1 MNMSTN
7 AIKPLRTEADYRQ
20 ALARMEIIFEA
31 QPGSPELDEL
41 DVLGTLVCAYEARHY
56 PIPEPDPIEYIKH
69 KMAERGLR
77 QRDLA
82 GWLGGE
88 SRVSEVLNRKRK
100 LTAKMMK
107 ALHDNLGLSAEVL
120 LAAA

>member
-1 MNMSTN
+1 MNT
-7 AIKPLRTEADYRQ
+7 IKPIRTEADYRE
-20 ALARMEIIFEA
+20 ALARVEALFEA
-31 QPGSPELDEL
+31 LPGTPEFDEL
-41 DVLGTLVCAYEARHY
+41 DILGTLVCAYEDQHY
-56 PIPEPDPIEYIKH
+56 PIPEPDPIEYIKY

-82 GWLGGE
+82 AWLGGE
-88 SRVSEVLNRKRK
+88 SRVSEILNRKRK

-107 ALHDNLGLSAEVL
+107 ALHDNLGLSAEML

>member
-1 MNMSTN
+1 MNS
-7 AIKPLRTEADYRQ
+7 IKPIRTDADYRQ
-20 ALARMEIIFEA
+20 ALARIEAIFDA
-31 QPGSPELDEL
+31 AAGSPELDEL
-41 DVLGTLVCAYEARHY
+41 DVLGTLVCAYEDQHY
-56 PIPEPDPIEYIKH
+56 PIPEPDPIEYIKY

-82 GWLGGE
+82 VWLGSE
-88 SRVSEVLNRKRK
+88 SRVSEILNRKRK

-107 ALHDNLGLSAEVL
+107 ALHDNLGLSAEML

>member
-1 MNMSTN
+1 MN
-7 AIKPLRTEADYRQ
+7 AIKPIRTEDDYRQ
-20 ALARMEIIFEA
+20 ALARVEAIFEA
-31 QPGSPELDEL
+31 APDSPEFDEL
-41 DVLGTLVCAYEARHY
+41 DVLGTLLCAYEEQYH

-82 GWLGGE
+82 AWLGGE
-88 SRVSEVLNRKRK
+88 SRVSEILNRKRK

-107 ALHDNLGLSAEVL
+107 ALHDNLGLSAEML

>member
-1 MNMSTN
+1 MNS
-7 AIKPLRTEADYRQ
+7 IKPIRTEADYQ
-20 ALARMEIIFEA
+20 AALTRAEVIFQA
-31 QPGSPELDEL
+31 QPGTPELDEL
-41 DVLGTLVCAYEARHY
+41 DVLATLIEAYEAQHY
-56 PIPEPDPIEYIKH
+56 PIPDPDPIEYIKY

-82 GWLGGE
+82 AWLGGE
-88 SRVSEVLNRKRK
+88 NRVSEILNRKRK

-107 ALHDNLGLSAEVL
+107 ALHDNLGISADVL

>member
-1 MNMSTN
+1 MNP
-7 AIKPLRTEADYRQ
+7 IKPIRTEADYQ
-20 ALARMEIIFEA
+20 QTLARIESIFDA
-31 QPGSPELDEL
+31 APGTPELDEL
-41 DVLGTLVCAYEARHY
+41 DVLATLVVAYEATHY
-56 PIPEPDPIEYIKH
+56 PIPDPDPIEYIKY
-69 KMAERGLR
+69 KMEEQGLR

-107 ALHDNLGLSAEVL
+107 ALHQHLGISAEVL
-120 LAAA
+120 LAGA

>member
-1 MNMSTN
+1 MYT
-7 AIKPLRTEADYRQ
+7 IKPIRTEADYHG
-20 ALARMEIIFEA
+20 ALARVQAILNA
-31 QPGSPELDEL
+31 RPGSLDADEL
-41 DVLGTLVCAYEARHY
+41 EILVTLIEAYEARHY
-56 PIPEPDPIEYIKH
+56 PLGSPDPIEYIKY
-69 KMAERGLR
+69 KMQEKGLL

-82 GWLGGE
+82 VWLGGE

-120 LAAA
+120 LSAA

>member
-1 MNMSTN
+1 M
-7 AIKPLRTEADYRQ
+7 
-20 ALARMEIIFEA
+20 
-31 QPGSPELDEL
+31 
-41 DVLGTLVCAYEARHY
+41 CAYEYQHY
-56 PIPEPDPIEYIKH
+56 PIPEPDPIEYIKY

-82 GWLGGE
+82 AWLGGE
-88 SRVSEVLNRKRK
+88 SQVSEILNRKRR

-107 ALHDNLGLSAEVL
+107 ALHDYLGLSAEVL

>member
-1 MNMSTN
+1 MNT
-7 AIKPLRTEADYRQ
+7 IKPIRTEADYQ
-20 ALARMEIIFEA
+20 VALARAEAIFHA
-31 QPGSPELDEL
+31 QPGDPELDEL
-41 DVLGTLVCAYEARHY
+41 DILATLIEAYEAKHY
-56 PIPEPDPIEYIKH
+56 PIPEPDPIEYIKY

-82 GWLGGE
+82 EWLGGE
-88 SRVSEVLNRKRK
+88 NRVSEILNRKRK

-107 ALHDNLGLSAEVL
+107 ALHDNLGISAEVL